1 MTGGNIISFLS
12 YNNINL
18 DQAYEIFKTS
28 YDKSTGASWS
38 KDKFIQRASHW
49 KFYGDQDGY
58 VAVRP
63 QRSGMMKLN
72 GVAGNPKS
80 IVKGLKELLAENHPT
95 WGMVSQ
101 DMLPMAHKI
110 GFITPPAFVIKSL
123 VKSIPASVFG
133 ADFDVNGDGSITLH
147 YHDVGPSTK
156 YFIANKQ
163 YFKQLLPRVSS
174 SSTDN
179 VTKYVVKTLEMI
191 TKG

>member
-1 MTGGNIISFLS
+1 MLLSEIFESFDS
-12 YNNINL
+12 INL

-38 KDKFIQRASHW
+38 KDKFIQRARSW

-63 QRSGMMKLN
+63 QRSGMLKLN

-95 WGMVSQ
+95 WGMVSE
-101 DMLPMAHKI
+101 DMLPMAHKL
-110 GFITPPAFVIKSL
+110 GFITPPAFVIKLL

-133 ADFDVNGDGSITLH
+133 ADFDMNDDGSITLH
-147 YHDVGPSTK
+147 YHDVGSATK

-163 YFKQLLPRVSS
+163 YYKQLLPQLATQATSL
-174 SSTDN
+174 TA
-179 VTKYVVKTLEMI
+179 KTALSALEKLI
-191 TKG
+191 G